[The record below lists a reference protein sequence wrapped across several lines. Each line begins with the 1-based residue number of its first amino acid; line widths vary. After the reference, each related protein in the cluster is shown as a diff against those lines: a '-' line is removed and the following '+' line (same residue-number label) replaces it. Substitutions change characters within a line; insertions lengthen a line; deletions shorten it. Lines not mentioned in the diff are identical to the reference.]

1 VSVMMPRMLDP
12 ELNQKLLMWTEALET
27 ADSQSRSAVKARKWL
42 MPAGELSGRLGDEVD
57 QAAW

>member
-1 VSVMMPRMLDP
+1 MPRMLDP